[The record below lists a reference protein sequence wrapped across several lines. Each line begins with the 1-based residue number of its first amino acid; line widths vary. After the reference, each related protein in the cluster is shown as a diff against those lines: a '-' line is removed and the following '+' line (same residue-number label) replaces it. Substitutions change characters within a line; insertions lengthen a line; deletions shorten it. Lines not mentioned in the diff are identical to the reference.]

1 MAFREGPFNDL
12 KLPVAWLAV
21 GAAAVAILIAL
32 MLLLSERKATV
43 AMSGHAAVRTA
54 FDKVIEP
61 VSGALEAPVRWT
73 GDAIGYVEGY
83 FFAVSENRKLRQEV
97 RDLEGSRDA
106 AIALKNVND
115 RYEALLKLK
124 TQPPIPMVSARSVM
138 DARGPF
144 ADARILD
151 VGSEAGVQI
160 GDPAISEHGVVG
172 RIAGVT
178 KGASRLLL
186 LTDVESR
193 TPVLVDRTNARAIL
207 TGDGG
212 AYPRLEYVRGRD
224 PLKVGDMILTSG
236 DGGVFPRGL
245 PVGVAAKDLKGAW
258 RVRLYSDQ
266 AAIDYVRVLLFQD
279 FSTLVNPAALTGPDL
294 PPLTAAE
301 AADRAA
307 ALAKAVKPAPPAT
320 TTPPTAQAPI
330 TPAGRDKPR
339 HAKAADKPDTTTAAP
354 PPAPEAAT
362 PQP

>member
-12 KLPVAWLAV
+12 KLPVAWLAI
-21 GAAAVAILIAL
+21 GATAVAILIAL

-43 AMSGHAAVRTA
+43 AMSGHAPVRDA
-54 FDKVIEP
+54 FDKVIAP

-73 GDAIGYVEGY
+73 GDAVGYVEGY
-83 FFAVSENRKLRQEV
+83 FFAVSQNRKLRQEV

-144 ADARILD
+144 ANARILD

-172 RIAGVT
+172 RISGVT

-258 RVRLYSDQ
+258 RVRLYCDQ
-266 AAIDYVRVLLFQD
+266 TAIDYVRVLLFQD
-279 FSTLVNPAALTGPDL
+279 FSTLVNPAAFAGPGL

-307 ALAKAVKPAPPAT
+307 ALAKAVKPTAPAT
-320 TTPPTAQAPI
+320 TTPPTAQAP
-330 TPAGRDKPR
+330 TSARRDRSRP
-339 HAKAADKPDTTTAAP
+339 AKAAGTPETAPSAQ
-354 PPAPEAAT
+354 PPAPEATT

>member
-21 GAAAVAILIAL
+21 GATAVAVIIAL
-32 MLLLSERKATV
+32 MLLLSERKSTV
-43 AMSGHAAVRTA
+43 AMSGHAPVRNA

-61 VSGALEAPVRWT
+61 VGGVLVAPIRFT
-73 GDAIGYVEGY
+73 GGAIGYVEGY
-83 FFAVSENRKLRQEV
+83 FFAVSENRKLRAQI

-115 RYEALLKLK
+115 RYEALLKIK
-124 TQPPIPMVSARSVM
+124 TEPPIPMVSARTVM

-144 ADARILD
+144 ANARFLD
-151 VGSEAGVQI
+151 VGTEAGVQI
-160 GDPAISEHGVVG
+160 GDPVISEHGVVG
-172 RIAGVT
+172 RIAGTT
-178 KGASRLLL
+178 KGASRLLM

-193 TPVLVDRTNARAIL
+193 TPVLMDRTNARAIL

-266 AAIDYVRVLLFQD
+266 TAIDYVRVLLFQD
-279 FSTLVNPAALTGPDL
+279 FSTLVSPAALASPDL

-307 ALAKAVKPAPPAT
+307 ALAKAAKPATSPVAAT
-320 TTPPTAQAPI
+320 PGTTPTPAPAPI
-330 TPAGRDKPR
+330 TPPSTTKP
-339 HAKAADKPDTTTAAP
+339 HHGKPPKAAA
-354 PPAPEAAT
+354 PAPQRDAAT
-362 PQP
+362 PHP